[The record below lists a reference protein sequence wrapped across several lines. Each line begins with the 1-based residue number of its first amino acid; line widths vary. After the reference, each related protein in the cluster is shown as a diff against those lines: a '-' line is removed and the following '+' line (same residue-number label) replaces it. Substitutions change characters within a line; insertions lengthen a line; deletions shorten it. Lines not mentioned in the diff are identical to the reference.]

1 MPFSRKLYKTLSQ
14 CSASSPVT
22 TSVDE
27 NGRAWLATLPTLPT
41 QRSTFGKDTRAYE
54 YERQR
59 IKKAADFVKMRSRKA
74 RGAEWTGNKGHQS
87 SASVASA
94 TLSGK
99 GRQLQE
105 EEDENDD
112 LEGLVL
118 FDSRQENTG
127 VTPFMTEPSP
137 HPPRYEV
144 RLADFVRMGKPRKP
158 KGECYG
164 YGVPRREL
172 IVS

>member
-1 MPFSRKLYKTLSQ
+1 MPLPRKLYKTLSQ
-14 CSASSPVT
+14 CSVSSLNPPVT

-27 NGRAWLATLPTLPT
+27 NGRAWLATLPALPS
-41 QRSTFGKDTRAYE
+41 QRNTFGKDARAYE

-74 RGAEWTGNKGHQS
+74 RGAEWTGNKAHQS
-87 SASVASA
+87 SASVANA
-94 TLSGK
+94 TLSEK

-105 EEDENDD
+105 GEDENDD

-118 FDSRQENTG
+118 FDNRQENTG
-127 VTPFMTEPSP
+127 VMPFMTEPSP

-158 KGECYG
+158 KG
-164 YGVPRREL
+164 
-172 IVS
+172 